1 LNSVFPYENPKENNP
16 HCVKKPEHLFDVP
29 AFCYTGFMTKIT
41 TSKQSLSD
49 VNKKYCRIVLTEHT
63 RSWHRLVET
72 TEGLLEYRMG
82 VGKWKNIDRRAFRTI
97 VRSIVQT
104 AKAHQLSHIAIEL
117 STAAFSKLAPF
128 GNQWMMRTLGEN
140 LQLAQYEFTKYK
152 TKDTS
157 KTGLQEIVICG
168 ALSAA
173 EKTALQT
180 GLTVGE
186 SANITRDIANTS
198 GEDMTPSKLV
208 AATKSALKGTKAT
221 VKALGSTEI
230 KKAKMGLLEAVGKGA
245 SDKPQFIIIEWW
257 GAGKPT
263 AAEKTAGKKRPI
275 ALIGKG
281 ITYDS
286 GGLNVKPTGSMH
298 EMHMDMS
305 GGSAVI
311 GAMRAIATLGLKKNV
326 VACIPAA
333 ENSISAESMRAG
345 DIATSMSGQTVEI
358 LHTDAEGRL
367 VLADA
372 LTYAQTHYAP
382 SVILDV
388 ATLTGAA
395 LSALGQHASACM
407 TKDAKLQETLMEL
420 SENSGDLIWP
430 LPLWDEYKA
439 SLKSTRADIS
449 NIATNFSRF
458 GGCIEGGTFL
468 SFFAPKKTPW
478 AHIDIAPRMESI
490 PSDKLAKG
498 AAGEPVR
505 LLVQFVEKQ

>member
-1 LNSVFPYENPKENNP
+1 
-16 HCVKKPEHLFDVP
+16 
-29 AFCYTGFMTKIT
+29 MTKIT
-41 TSKQSLSD
+41 TS
-49 VNKKYCRIVLTEHT
+49 NKNLIDLDIKYCRIVLTEDK

-72 TEGLLEYRMG
+72 QEGILEYKMG
-82 VGKWKNIDRRAFRTI
+82 TGKWKNIDRRAFRTL
-97 VRSIVQT
+97 VRTIVQT
-104 AKAHQLSHIAIEL
+104 AKVHQLRQIAVEL
-117 STAAFSKLAPF
+117 DTKAFSKLNEF
-128 GNQWMMRTLGEN
+128 GSDWIVRTLGEN
-140 LQLAQYEFTKYK
+140 LQLAAYEFTQYK
-152 TKDTS
+152 TKDTG
-157 KTGLQEIVICG
+157 KADLKEIIVCG
-168 ALSAA
+168 TLSAS
-173 EKTALQT
+173 EQKSFQS
-180 GLTVGE
+180 GLIVGE
-186 SANITRDIANTS
+186 SANVTRDIANTS
-198 GEDMTPSKLV
+198 GEDMTPSKLT
-208 AATKSALKGTKAT
+208 AATKKALVGTKAT
-221 VKALGSTEI
+221 VRVLGSAEI

-245 SDKPQFIIIEWW
+245 TDKPQFIIIEWW

-263 AAEKTAGKKRPI
+263 AADKKTGKKKPI

-305 GGSAVI
+305 GGSAMI
-311 GAMRAIATLGLKKNV
+311 GTMRAIAKLGLKKNV
-326 VACIPAA
+326 VAFIPAA

-372 LTYAQTHYAP
+372 MTYAETHYSP
-382 SVILDV
+382 RVMLDV

-395 LSALGQHASACM
+395 LSALGQHASAIM
-407 TKDAKLQETLMEL
+407 TKDKKLQETLTEL
-420 SENSGDLIWP
+420 GEKSGDLVWP
-430 LPLWDEYKA
+430 LPLWDEYKS
-439 SLKSTRADIS
+439 SLKSSRADIS

-505 LLVQFVEKQ
+505 LLVAFVEQY